1 MSESSQS
8 RELEQVDKAWE
19 EFCDTLKAAGR
30 HARENDLGLSARDK
44 AAGYLQLA
52 RNISLGLQFK
62 FDLNDR
68 MFPEMAR
75 YFDPIRKQGGDNSDC
90 VYLGAQIDGRETYR
104 MYGNRGTATYFSMV
118 AVEEGDPWGD
128 GTVAALYGAD
138 IETDE
143 DGNFELFIS
152 PHEHEGNW
160 LKTTEK
166 TFRVTIR
173 QYFADW
179 ENERPMRGQIERLS
193 KPELD
198 VPEPLN
204 LERLANGL
212 VDAAKWVDLSVG
224 YWPMML
230 KRWTGFKNEFRSYW
244 QLEDSD
250 IDATPGGDPI
260 VCYWQ
265 LPPDEVLVVRVMPT
279 ECVYWNV
286 EFGNVWWETMD
297 YRYRLSNTNQHYAK
311 LEDDGEL
318 IVVIAHED
326 PGVPNWLDCS
336 GYTAGYITYRWMIS
350 DKDPIPK
357 AEQMKFKDLFDY
369 LPDNVKRMDAE
380 GRKEQLAERKRGVYA
395 RFGY

>member
-318 IVVIAHED
+318 IVVIAHWMLK
-326 PGVPNWLDCS
+326 GAKNNWQS
-336 GYTAGYITYRWMIS
+336 VNAASM
-350 DKDPIPK
+350 P
-357 AEQMKFKDLFDY
+357 A
-369 LPDNVKRMDAE
+369 
-380 GRKEQLAERKRGVYA
+380 LAIEETK
-395 RFGY
+395 